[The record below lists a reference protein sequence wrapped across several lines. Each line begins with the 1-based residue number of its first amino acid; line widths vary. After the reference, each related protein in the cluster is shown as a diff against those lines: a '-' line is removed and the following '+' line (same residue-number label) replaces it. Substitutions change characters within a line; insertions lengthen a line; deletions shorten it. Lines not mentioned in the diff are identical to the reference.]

1 MHLSKAG
8 QVISSLALV
17 HVATKHLDRLN
28 ILRKGTKLPRLITIA
43 SEVPTII
50 KDYNCSSWLNGKWPR
65 KRRESKIWLII
76 AHSLDNFIR
85 SELPAWKGDMAK
97 VEIGKRRKM
106 WRNWEPFYTT
116 CKCSD
121 INKQE
126 YDQTGTSNPNMQ
138 KYMMLFLWVWFF
150 IQSGSS
156 NLAWSLNS
164 ICHCLGR
171 LQSELPTFFR
181 FLGVRLT
188 SFNVLE
194 QVTFQQVITTC
205 TCVAK
210 LPNKKIWL

>member
-28 ILRKGTKLPRLITIA
+28 ILRKGPKLPRLITIA

-138 KYMMLFLWVWFF
+138 KYMMLYEF
-150 IQSGSS
+150 GSS
-156 NLAWSLNS
+156 SNQALQTWHGLLILFVIAWAGFSPN
-164 ICHCLGR
+164 CLR
-171 LQSELPTFFR
+171 SSDFS
-181 FLGVRLT
+181 VY
-188 SFNVLE
+188 V
-194 QVTFQQVITTC
+194 
-205 TCVAK
+205 
-210 LPNKKIWL
+210 

>member
-28 ILRKGTKLPRLITIA
+28 VLRKGPKLPRLITIA

-85 SELPAWKGDMAK
+85 STADCSWRLGRATWQRLRLESGEKCD
-97 VEIGKRRKM
+97 
-106 WRNWEPFYTT
+106 RNWERFYAT
-116 CKCSD
+116 CKCSE
-121 INKQE
+121 INKEE

-138 KYMMLFLWVWFF
+138 KYDDVVSLSLVLHPIRLFK
-150 IQSGSS
+150 
-156 NLAWSLNS
+156 
-164 ICHCLGR
+164 LGMV
-171 LQSELPTFFR
+171 S
-181 FLGVRLT
+181 
-188 SFNVLE
+188 
-194 QVTFQQVITTC
+194 
-205 TCVAK
+205 
-210 LPNKKIWL
+210 